1 MPKGKPWTIEE
12 EKQLRQMLKVNKS
25 IGVIAGALGKS
36 VDSVRKKIARLELV
50 VVVQPKSKR
59 TTTSNLVLPED
70 LPTVKEQLRVLSAA
84 LKELETPGLDQS
96 EVLRLRSIIQGVK
109 IYQELF
115 VDYVDYR
122 GIEAE
127 LMELRQK
134 YEELAKEAEGNGSRA
149 TGS

>member
-1 MPKGKPWTIEE
+1 
-12 EKQLRQMLKVNKS
+12 
-25 IGVIAGALGKS
+25 
-36 VDSVRKKIARLELV
+36 
-50 VVVQPKSKR
+50 
-59 TTTSNLVLPED
+59 
-70 LPTVKEQLRVLSAA
+70 
-84 LKELETPGLDQS
+84 
-96 EVLRLRSIIQGVK
+96 VK

-127 LMELRQK
+127 LVELRQK

>member
-1 MPKGKPWTIEE
+1 MPKGKPWTVKE
-12 EKQLRQMLKVNKS
+12 EKQLRQMLKANKS
-25 IGVIAGALGKS
+25 IGVIAKALGKS

-50 VVVQPKSKR
+50 VVQPKSER
-59 TTTSNLVLPED
+59 TTTSNLVLPEG
-70 LPTVKEQLRVLSAA
+70 LPSVKEQLKVLSAV
-84 LKELETPGLDQS
+84 LKELETPGLEQS

-127 LMELRQK
+127 LVELRQK

>member
-1 MPKGKPWTIEE
+1 MPKGKPWTVEE

-25 IGVIAGALGKS
+25 IGVIAKALGKS

-50 VVVQPKSKR
+50 VVVQPKSER

-70 LPTVKEQLRVLSAA
+70 LPSVKEQLKVLSAA
-84 LKELETPGLDQS
+84 LKELETPGLEQS

-127 LMELRQK
+127 LVELRGK
-134 YEELAKEAEGNGSRA
+134 YEDLVKKVQNPSAK
-149 TGS
+149 

>member
-1 MPKGKPWTIEE
+1 
-12 EKQLRQMLKVNKS
+12 
-25 IGVIAGALGKS
+25 
-36 VDSVRKKIARLELV
+36 
-50 VVVQPKSKR
+50 
-59 TTTSNLVLPED
+59 LPED
-70 LPTVKEQLRVLSAA
+70 LPTVKEQLKVLSAA

>member
-25 IGVIAGALGKS
+25 ISVIAKALGKS

-70 LPTVKEQLRVLSAA
+70 LPTVKEQLKVLSAA

-109 IYQELF
+109 ITKSSSLITLIT
-115 VDYVDYR
+115 VV
-122 GIEAE
+122 
-127 LMELRQK
+127 LRRN
-134 YEELAKEAEGNGSRA
+134 LWS
-149 TGS
+149 